1 MLGVLKNRKVTKTK
15 AILRYLGLILE
26 MTPKKNRREGKL
38 VFVFREVLSAGGC
51 RGWIEEEVTDT
62 KETSEEAG

>member
-15 AILRYLGLILE
+15 AILRYLGIILE
-26 MTPKKNRREGKL
+26 MTQKNRREGKL

-51 RGWIEEEVTDT
+51 RIKGEVTDT
-62 KETSEEAG
+62 RETSEEAG

>member
-1 MLGVLKNRKVTKTK
+1 MLKKQKGDKDESHSKVFGAYSGNDAK
-15 AILRYLGLILE
+15 
-26 MTPKKNRREGKL
+26 KKNRREGKL

-62 KETSEEAG
+62 RETSEEEG

>member
-15 AILRYLGLILE
+15 AILRYLGIILE
-26 MTPKKNRREGKL
+26 MTQKNRREGKF

-51 RGWIEEEVTDT
+51 RGWIKGDVTDT
-62 KETSEEAG
+62 RETSEEAD